1 MNKYD
6 SYERWVFF
14 ISVVLIVGGL
24 AAIITG
30 KDSGYL
36 VVLGFYSYLLV
47 RVDNLE
53 RRVRVAEFFE
63 QMKDEDD
70 AATYGLTTKE

>member
-1 MNKYD
+1 MNKYG
-6 SYERWVFF
+6 SYEHWIFF
-14 ISVVLIVGGL
+14 ISVLLIVGGL
-24 AAIITG
+24 AAMITG

-36 VVLGFYSYLLV
+36 VVLGFYFYLLV

-63 QMKDEDD
+63 QMNNED
-70 AATYGLTTKE
+70 KE